1 MGIEKQHHMKLVSAL
16 AKSGDKLQIRMEMQL
31 KRTLYLKKTNIL
43 LSHFNWNKCTHAP
56 HKKKKEKKG
65 GRFSFESVSLPRSE
79 SSTAHEH

>member
-31 KRTLYLKKTNIL
+31 KRTLYLKETNIL

-56 HKKKKEKKG
+56 QKKKGKKG
-65 GRFSFESVSLPRSE
+65 SFSFESVSLPRSE